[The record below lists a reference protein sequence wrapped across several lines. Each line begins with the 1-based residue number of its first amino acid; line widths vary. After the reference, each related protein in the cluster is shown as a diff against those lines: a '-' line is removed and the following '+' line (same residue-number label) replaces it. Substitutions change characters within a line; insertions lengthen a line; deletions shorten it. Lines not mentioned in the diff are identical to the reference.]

1 MITILGETKAYE
13 VIVKPVGIASQ
24 GESENALPYL
34 LQEQLH
40 SEIYPVHRLDQ
51 MVGGVM
57 VYAKTASFAKELSR
71 QIQQNVFRKKYLAVV
86 TGKPELQ
93 ATLKDYLY
101 HDKTRNKTFVVKKLR
116 KGVKEAILDYVV
128 LDTNDTNSLV
138 EVHLH
143 TGRTHQI
150 RVQFAARKH
159 PLVGDGKYGSKDN
172 RCEVSLWAS
181 GCQFLY
187 NGVNKQYACRPE
199 WQYPWNQF
207 TE

>member
-1 MITILGETKAYE
+1 
-13 VIVKPVGIASQ
+13 
-24 GESENALPYL
+24 
-34 LQEQLH
+34 
-40 SEIYPVHRLDQ
+40 
-51 MVGGVM
+51 
-57 VYAKTASFAKELSR
+57 
-71 QIQQNVFRKKYLAVV
+71 
-86 TGKPELQ
+86 Q
-93 ATLKDYLY
+93 ATLTDYLY

-150 RVQFAARKH
+150 RVQFASRQH

-172 RCEVSLWAS
+172 RCEVSLWSSA
-181 GCQFLY
+181 CQFLY